1 MISGVARG
9 ANRIIYGAS
18 DPRVRAIWRIS
29 IAIVLSFAGALLGI
43 ALLRYVVVGELFVPV
58 VGHFFAVLGVLSALV
73 VLARYADD
81 REIPDYGFR
90 LSRRWVLEL
99 CLGTALGIGL
109 VGLAFAVSYWQGSV
123 TVVEVLSAGT
133 TRSFAFGIG
142 VVVLGWIFVAFW
154 EETLL
159 RSLFFK
165 NAAEGLAARGL
176 TPPVAVFGAWLSS
189 SVIYG
194 FLHGPLGSNPESV
207 PLLYA
212 LAMTAVMGGLFGI
225 AYALSGELAVPIG
238 LHLGINVAEHNL
250 FFGPP
255 EAVTPAVL
263 RVARPGSGGHIQFQS
278 IEPVV
283 IVPVFAFG
291 YLCVIGWV
299 YLRDGTISHSVR
311 TQGPTSHNDSRKSVT
326 HD

>member
-1 MISGVARG
+1 MIGGVAKG
-9 ANRIIYGAS
+9 ATRIVYGAS
-18 DPRVRAIWRIS
+18 EPRVRAIWRIS
-29 IAIVLSFAGALLGI
+29 IAIILSFAGAVLGV
-43 ALLRYVVVGELFVPV
+43 ALLRYVAVGELFVPV

-73 VLARYADD
+73 VLARHVDN
-81 REIPDYGFR
+81 REIPEYGLR

-99 CLGTALGIGL
+99 CLSTVLGIGL
-109 VGLAFAVSYWQGSV
+109 VGLAFAASYWHGSV
-123 TVVEVLSAGT
+123 TVIEVLSAGT

-176 TPPVAVFGAWLSS
+176 APPVAVFGAWLSS
-189 SVIYG
+189 SMVYG

-212 LAMTAVMGGLFGI
+212 LVMTTVMGGLFGI

-238 LHLGINVAEHNL
+238 LHLGINFAEHNL

-263 RVARPGSGGHIQFQS
+263 RVARTGSGGHVQFQS

-291 YLCVIGWV
+291 YLCVIGWS
-299 YLRDGTISHSVR
+299 YIRNDTISQSVR
-311 TQGPTSHNDSRKSVT
+311 MQ
-326 HD
+326 